1 MAQAQM
7 AEQQVQ
13 VPFVC
18 VCVCISQSSLLQ
30 VAFKAAHLARVES
43 RGDVIISLMKS
54 GCETVLVD
62 FGRSSSKRFW
72 LC

>member
-13 VPFVC
+13 VPF

-54 GCETVLVD
+54 RCETVLVD